1 MTLARQWL
9 SSKVSRKRGRETW
22 SQCLVVFTTVGS
34 CMCLIYAHT
43 RLHSGSMWASTWRRN
58 QYKQITH
65 THLCKPRNN
74 ISSSFTKA
82 VTYIRFQEDESQCKW
97 PWQRMP
103 FPILSAM
110 ALNQKVKE
118 TVIKRERLVV
128 RRTKGRGFL
137 QPPLSEFYHQ
147 PPSSFTFPPDIYSCL
162 FIATWESLCPP
173 LLQAVLTTQVFSGKK
188 RSCLFLSTR
197 WICQMSKTPKNIR
210 YLKTLLDYWL

>member
-1 MTLARQWL
+1 M
-9 SSKVSRKRGRETW
+9 
-22 SQCLVVFTTVGS
+22 CILVCVQAACGHLPGAEIS
-34 CMCLIYAHT
+34 INK
-43 RLHSGSMWASTWRRN
+43 LH
-58 QYKQITH
+58 TH

-82 VTYIRFQEDESQCKW
+82 VTYIRFREDESQCKW

-118 TVIKRERLVV
+118 TVIKRERLVGGG
-128 RRTKGRGFL
+128 TKGRGFL

-147 PPSSFTFPPDIYSCL
+147 PPSSFTFPPDIYFCL

-188 RSCLFLSTR
+188 RFCLSFLHDEYAR
-197 WICQMSKTPKNIR
+197 WARHPRISVI
-210 YLKTLLDYWL
+210 